1 MSNSIRKQLLKAGM
15 LAKAAHD
22 GVYASDHYQNER
34 ENLGIQFRG

>member
-22 GVYASDHYQNER
+22 GVYASDHYPIGLQ
-34 ENLGIQFRG
+34 LILQ